1 MVFIIWKYIFLN
13 LFIWILDDYI
23 KVQHSNCASSQGFKT
38 MNDATVACSSN
49 TRCVGILEEN
59 CDSSSTY
66 YLCHEDIKKELEA
79 ISCVH
84 KKRET
89 IGLFISHYQDIS
101 HNVIL

>member
-1 MVFIIWKYIFLN
+1 M
-13 LFIWILDDYI
+13 FIWILDDYI
-23 KVQHSNCASSQGFKT
+23 KVQHSNCVSSKRFKS

-59 CDSSSTY
+59 CDSSSMY
-66 YLCHEDIKKELEA
+66 YLCQEDIKKDVEA

-89 IGLFISHYQDIS
+89 IGMFSNDSEDI
-101 HNVIL
+101 I